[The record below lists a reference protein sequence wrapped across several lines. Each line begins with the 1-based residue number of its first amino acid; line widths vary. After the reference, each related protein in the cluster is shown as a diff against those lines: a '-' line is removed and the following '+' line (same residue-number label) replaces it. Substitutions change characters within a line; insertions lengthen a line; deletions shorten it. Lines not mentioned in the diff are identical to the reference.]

1 MALRERIPLGV
12 LTADQ
17 SVKQRGVMMTLSR
30 RALAVTFRLLI
41 PDLYLSASQTE
52 PPPART
58 GPPEITMSLAEAV
71 RMGLENN
78 LDVRVA
84 SKTPLIRE
92 QDTLIQNA
100 AFDPNL
106 RFFGEKQD
114 N

>member
-1 MALRERIPLGV
+1 
-12 LTADQ
+12 
-17 SVKQRGVMMTLSR
+17 MMTLSR
-30 RALAVTFRLLI
+30 RALAVTFGLLI
-41 PDLYLSASQTE
+41 PVFYLSASQTE
-52 PPPART
+52 TPPAPT

-92 QDTLIQNA
+92 QDTLIRDA

-106 RFFGEKQD
+106 RFFRQVQRSMIHQLLL
-114 N
+114 